1 MRSNRRRAREQ
12 SSAEHRK
19 EGKRASS
26 AVPPPQLWVGAG
38 AGERAG
44 ARVRSRARPP
54 RKFEIKSAAAT
65 ATAAADRELCQQ
77 QSREREGARRR
88 QSRQPNEMLRT
99 KDQPCKKFLQK
110 RANHSPLPL
119 SIPIAAGRDIL
130 GNVRVRR
137 RVVILCTQTAS
148 SPDSESSF
156 LFQILKLMEG
166 RWTRAPSAMPAGQAS
181 RRVTRAFSSTS
192 DGGGGGRCDRP
203 SQYLLLTAFRYMERR
218 RRREDRER
226 GAKSK
231 RPSCLLLLSPL
242 ISSASSVCIR
252 AGRWAVRPRWLHR
265 TRKRGRATFDLEEN
279 SFRFC
284 PGDRAANLICRT
296 LWADVV
302 AEADSHGARSSRAS
316 ARQKPK
322 S

>member
-1 MRSNRRRAREQ
+1 MSGSRPRINHAKSSYRNGQTTRRCRCPFPSLLGVIFLEMCVCDVEWLFCA
-12 SSAEHRK
+12 
-19 EGKRASS
+19 
-26 AVPPPQLWVGAG
+26 P
-38 AGERAG
+38 
-44 ARVRSRARPP
+44 RP
-54 RKFEIKSAAAT
+54 
-65 ATAAADRELCQQ
+65 L
-77 QSREREGARRR
+77 
-88 QSRQPNEMLRT
+88 
-99 KDQPCKKFLQK
+99 
-110 RANHSPLPL
+110 
-119 SIPIAAGRDIL
+119 
-130 GNVRVRR
+130 
-137 RVVILCTQTAS
+137 
-148 SPDSESSF
+148 PDSESSF

-166 RWTRAPSAMPAGQAS
+166 RWTRAPSAMPAGRAG

-218 RRREDRER
+218 RRREERGR

-284 PGDRAANLICRT
+284 PGDQAANLICRT

-302 AEADSHGARSSRAS
+302 AEADSHGARSSRARR

>member
-1 MRSNRRRAREQ
+1 M
-12 SSAEHRK
+12 
-19 EGKRASS
+19 
-26 AVPPPQLWVGAG
+26 
-38 AGERAG
+38 
-44 ARVRSRARPP
+44 RSRARPP

-77 QSREREGARRR
+77 QSREREGAGRR
-88 QSRQPNEMLRT
+88 QSRQPNERLKT

-218 RRREDRER
+218 RRREERGEGRNQSALLAFSSSSSPLSSPPLQVFVSGLAVGRFGPAGYIGRER
-226 GAKSK
+226 GEEPPLIWRRIPFDFVQATEQ
-231 RPSCLLLLSPL
+231 RILFVGRFGLTLLLRPTPTERGVRALAGQGKNQSHE
-242 ISSASSVCIR
+242 SNVNECSV
-252 AGRWAVRPRWLHR
+252 GV
-265 TRKRGRATFDLEEN
+265 TE
-279 SFRFC
+279 
-284 PGDRAANLICRT
+284 
-296 LWADVV
+296 
-302 AEADSHGARSSRAS
+302 
-316 ARQKPK
+316 
-322 S
+322 

>member
-1 MRSNRRRAREQ
+1 MQKVPTET
-12 SSAEHRK
+12 
-19 EGKRASS
+19 GK
-26 AVPPPQLWVGAG
+26 PL
-38 AGERAG
+38 
-44 ARVRSRARPP
+44 
-54 RKFEIKSAAAT
+54 AAA
-65 ATAAADRELCQQ
+65 AV
-77 QSREREGARRR
+77 
-88 QSRQPNEMLRT
+88 
-99 KDQPCKKFLQK
+99 
-110 RANHSPLPL
+110 HS
-119 SIPIAAGRDIL
+119 IAAGRDIL

-218 RRREDRER
+218 RRREER
-226 GAKSK
+226 GSGAKSK
-231 RPSCLLLLSPL
+231 RPSCLFFLLLSPL

-284 PGDRAANLICRT
+284 PSDRAANLICRT

-302 AEADSHGARSSRAS
+302 AEADSHGARSSRARR